1 MEKHE
6 HADENN
12 LKTLAQD
19 ARDLIAATAD
29 VAGDKVTEARKRLTA
44 ALDNGKV
51 RFGRVRKGVTG
62 QAKAADEVIRDNPYP
77 AVFISF
83 GVGALIAYLAA
94 RSCQR
99 KA

>member
-6 HADENN
+6 HGDENN

-51 RFGRVRKGVTG
+51 MFGRVREGVTG
-62 QAKAADEVIRDNPYP
+62 QAKAADEVIRANPYP